1 MMSFREFLRE
11 YGDENPPRMRYQGD
25 NTPASFSAW
34 QEQFLAKLKE
44 LRGEPLPVPETQV
57 ELLHQEEQPD
67 HIREHITID
76 SVLGS
81 RITAHVLIPR
91 DGSEGPRPGVL
102 ALHGHSKLGKEAV
115 AGVADPGRGYGLA
128 AVRAGFVI
136 LCPDW
141 WGWAER
147 EEKGFDFGA
156 RDKCN
161 VMFMAAQMYGLPLL
175 SLMVGDAE
183 AALNALLARP
193 DVDPKRVA
201 AMGNSF
207 GGRMSMYI
215 AAFDK
220 RVGLA
225 VCSGCLNC
233 FRERS
238 LKLTSCGAQ
247 FFPGML
253 RWGDVQEVFSLIAPR
268 PLMVMSGRK
277 DPLLPHEY
285 VAVMKPVI
293 ERAYHAAG
301 APENLTFY
309 DHEGGHVLLVEPAIQ
324 WLKEQFDKAASG

>member
-1 MMSFREFLRE
+1 MVSFRDFLKQ
-11 YGDENPPRMRYQGD
+11 YGDENPPQMGYEGD
-25 NTPASFSAW
+25 DTPESFFAW
-34 QEQFLAKLKE
+34 QEQFLAKSKE
-44 LRGEPLPVPETQV
+44 LRGKPLPLPETHVQLLDSV
-57 ELLHQEEQPD
+57 ELDD
-67 HIREHITID
+67 HVREHISID

-81 RITAHVLIPR
+81 QVTAYVLVPK
-91 DGSEGPRPGVL
+91 DGATGARPGVL
-102 ALHGHSKLGKEAV
+102 ALHGHSKLGKEGI
-115 AGVADPGRGYGLA
+115 AGVANPGQGYGLA
-128 AVRAGFVI
+128 AVRAGFVT

-161 VMFMAAQMYGLPLL
+161 VMFMAAQMYGVSLL
-175 SLMVGDAE
+175 SLMVSDAE
-183 AALNALLARP
+183 AALNALLARS
-193 DVDPKRVA
+193 DVDAKRVG

-220 RVGLA
+220 RVGFA

-268 PLMVMSGRK
+268 PLLIMSGGK

-285 VAVMKPVI
+285 VAIMKPVI
-293 ERAYHAAG
+293 ERAYRAAG
-301 APENLTFY
+301 APGNLTFY
-309 DHEGGHVLLVEPAIQ
+309 DHAGGHVLPVEPAAR
-324 WLKEQFDKAASG
+324 WLKEQFDRAAPS